1 MHLVE
6 GVDSAFDGMETAF
19 LPPAGDATRWAIEAI
34 RGNTGERAAV
44 REKSTQ
50 CSILRDVLGNPFRPF
65 RCPADWLT
73 PAVKA
78 LANEI
83 YSDRRFC
90 NLPELAEALIEAG
103 CDNDDL
109 LRHCRSD
116 DPHVRGCW
124 VVDMFHQRSLPLRWT

>member
-6 GVDSAFDGMETAF
+6 GVDSAFDGMETPF
-19 LPPAGDATRWAIEAI
+19 LPPAGDATRWAVVAI
-34 RGNTGERAAV
+34 RENAGERAAV
-44 REKSTQ
+44 REKGTQ

-73 PAVKA
+73 RAVKA

-90 NLPELAEALIEAG
+90 NLSKLAEALIEAG

-124 VVDMFHQRSLPLRWT
+124 VVDIFHQRPLPLRWI